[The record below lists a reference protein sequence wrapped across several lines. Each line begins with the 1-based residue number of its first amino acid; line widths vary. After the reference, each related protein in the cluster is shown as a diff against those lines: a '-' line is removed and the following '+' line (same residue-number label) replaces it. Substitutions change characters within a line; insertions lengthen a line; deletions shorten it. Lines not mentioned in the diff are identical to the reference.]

1 MTAYGISTY
10 AYFWRISGRAP
21 EPMTLTAML
30 RDTAALGGQAFQ
42 ICDYAPIESYDA
54 ARLADVRA
62 TAEDLG
68 LRLELGTRGVRTA
81 HLDKYLDM
89 AGQLGVTL
97 VRSML
102 NTVDH
107 QPSIDEA
114 TALLKESV
122 PRYAD
127 AGVTL
132 GLETYEQVSTDHLL
146 TVVRAVDNPHLGVVL
161 DPGNSVA
168 RLERPVDV
176 VAATAP
182 YVVNIH
188 VKDFS
193 FTRRDGWVGFT
204 YAGAPL
210 GEGLLD
216 YDGMI
221 AAVRAARPEDA
232 DGINQIV
239 EHWLPWQDEG
249 FDTTARLEHQWTQHS
264 ITTLLSNASS
274 TPLRSK

>member
-1 MTAYGISTY
+1 MAYGISTY
-10 AYFWRISGRAP
+10 AYFWRISDRAP
-21 EPMTLTAML
+21 EPMTLPAML
-30 RDTAALGGQAFQ
+30 RDTAALGGEVFQ

-62 TAEDLG
+62 TADDLG
-68 LRLELGTRGVRTA
+68 LTLELGTRGIRPE
-81 HLDKYLDM
+81 HLLKYLDT
-89 AGQLGVTL
+89 ARELGVTL

-102 NTVDH
+102 NTADH
-107 QPSIDEA
+107 RPGTAEA
-114 TALLKESV
+114 VALLKEAV

-132 GLETYEQVSTDHLL
+132 GLETYEQVATDDLVD
-146 TVVRAVDNPHLGVVL
+146 VVRAVDDPHLGIVL

-176 VAATAP
+176 ATATAP

-188 VKDFS
+188 VKDFA

-204 YAGAPL
+204 YAGCPL

-216 YDGMI
+216 HDGMV
-221 AAVRAARPEDA
+221 AAVRPAER
-232 DGINQIV
+232 GINQIV

-249 FDTTARLEHQWTQHS
+249 YDATARLEHQWTQHS
-264 ITTLLSNASS
+264 IDTL
-274 TPLRSK
+274 LRSK

>member
-1 MTAYGISTY
+1 MAYGISTY
-10 AYFWRISGRAP
+10 AYFWRISDRAP
-21 EPMTLTAML
+21 EPMTLPAML
-30 RDTAALGGQAFQ
+30 RDTAALGGEVFQ

-62 TAEDLG
+62 TADDLG
-68 LRLELGTRGVRTA
+68 LTLELGTRGIRPE
-81 HLDKYLDM
+81 HLLKYLDT
-89 AGQLGVTL
+89 AGELGVTL

-102 NTVDH
+102 NTADH
-107 QPSIDEA
+107 RPDTAEA
-114 TALLKESV
+114 VALLKEAV

-132 GLETYEQVSTDHLL
+132 GLETYEQVATDDLVD
-146 TVVRAVDNPHLGVVL
+146 VVRAVDDPHLGIVL
-161 DPGNSVA
+161 YPGNSVA

-176 VAATAP
+176 VTATAP

-188 VKDFS
+188 VKDFA

-204 YAGAPL
+204 YAGCPL

-216 YDGMI
+216 HDGMV
-221 AAVRAARPEDA
+221 AAVRPAER
-232 DGINQIV
+232 GINQIV

-249 FDTTARLEHQWTQHS
+249 YDATARLEHQWTQHS
-264 ITTLLSNASS
+264 IDTL
-274 TPLRSK
+274 LRSK

>member
-1 MTAYGISTY
+1 MAYGISTY
-10 AYFWRISGRAP
+10 AYFWRISDRAP
-21 EPMTLTAML
+21 EPMTLPAML
-30 RDTAALGGQAFQ
+30 RDTAALGGEVFQ

-62 TAEDLG
+62 TADDLG
-68 LRLELGTRGVRTA
+68 LTLELGTRGIRPE
-81 HLDKYLDM
+81 HLLKYLDT
-89 AGQLGVTL
+89 AGELGVTL

-102 NTVDH
+102 NTADH
-107 QPSIDEA
+107 RPGTAEA
-114 TALLKESV
+114 VALLKEAV

-132 GLETYEQVSTDHLL
+132 GLETYEQVATDDLVD
-146 TVVRAVDNPHLGVVL
+146 VVRAVDDPHLGIVL

-176 VAATAP
+176 VTATAP

-188 VKDFS
+188 VKDFA

-204 YAGAPL
+204 YAGCPL

-216 YDGMI
+216 HDGMV
-221 AAVRAARPEDA
+221 AAVRPAER
-232 DGINQIV
+232 GINQIV

-249 FDTTARLEHQWTQHS
+249 HDATARLEHQWTQHS
-264 ITTLLSNASS
+264 IDTL
-274 TPLRSK
+274 LRSK

>member
-1 MTAYGISTY
+1 MAYGISTY
-10 AYFWRISGRAP
+10 AYFWRISDRAP
-21 EPMTLTAML
+21 EPMTLPAML
-30 RDTAALGGQAFQ
+30 RDTAALGGEVFQ

-62 TAEDLG
+62 TADDLG
-68 LRLELGTRGVRTA
+68 LTLELGTRGIRPE
-81 HLDKYLDM
+81 HLLKYLDT
-89 AGQLGVTL
+89 AGELGVTL

-102 NTVDH
+102 NTADH
-107 QPSIDEA
+107 RPGTAEA
-114 TALLKESV
+114 VALLKEAV

-132 GLETYEQVSTDHLL
+132 GLETYEQVATDDLVD
-146 TVVRAVDNPHLGVVL
+146 VVRAVDDPHLGIVL

-176 VAATAP
+176 VTATAP

-188 VKDFS
+188 VKDFA

-204 YAGAPL
+204 YAGCPL

-216 YDGMI
+216 HDGMV
-221 AAVRAARPEDA
+221 AAVRPAER
-232 DGINQIV
+232 GINQIV

-249 FDTTARLEHQWTQHS
+249 YDATARLEHQWTQHS
-264 ITTLLSNASS
+264 IDTL
-274 TPLRSK
+274 LRSK

>member
-1 MTAYGISTY
+1 MAYGISTY
-10 AYFWRISGRAP
+10 AYFWRISDRAP
-21 EPMTLTAML
+21 EPMTLPAML
-30 RDTAALGGQAFQ
+30 RDTAALGGEVFQ
-42 ICDYAPIESYDA
+42 ICDYAPIESYDR

-62 TAEDLG
+62 TADDLG
-68 LRLELGTRGVRTA
+68 LTLELGTRGIRPE
-81 HLDKYLDM
+81 HLLKYLDM
-89 AGQLGVTL
+89 AGELGVTL

-102 NTVDH
+102 NTADH
-107 QPSIDEA
+107 RPDTAEA
-114 TALLKESV
+114 VALLKEAV

-132 GLETYEQVSTDHLL
+132 GLETYEQVATDDLVS
-146 TVVRAVDNPHLGVVL
+146 VVRAVDDPHLGIVL

-188 VKDFS
+188 VKDFA

-204 YAGAPL
+204 YAGCPL

-216 YDGMI
+216 HDGMI
-221 AAVRAARPEDA
+221 AAVRPAER
-232 DGINQIV
+232 GINQIV

-249 FDTTARLEHQWTQHS
+249 YDATARLEHQWTQHS
-264 ITTLLSNASS
+264 INTL
-274 TPLRSK
+274 LRSK

>member
-10 AYFWRISGRAP
+10 AYFWRFSARAP
-21 EPMTLTAML
+21 QPMTLTEML
-30 RDTAALGGQAFQ
+30 TDTARLGGQVFQ

-54 ARLADVRA
+54 AQLADVRA
-62 TAEDLG
+62 TARDLG
-68 LRLELGTRGVRTA
+68 LELELGTRGVRPD
-81 HLDKYLDM
+81 HLRRYLGM
-89 AGQLGVTL
+89 AADLGVTF

-102 NTVDH
+102 NTADH
-107 QPSIDEA
+107 RPTPDEA
-114 TALLKESV
+114 VALLKETV
-122 PRYAD
+122 PAYAD

-132 GLETYEQVSTDHLL
+132 GLETYEQVSTDDLVS
-146 TVVRAVDNPHLGVVL
+146 VVRGVGSDHLGVVL

-176 VAATAP
+176 VAAAAP
-182 YVVNIH
+182 YTVNIH
-188 VKDFS
+188 VKDFA

-204 YAGAPL
+204 YAGCPL

-221 AAVRAARPEDA
+221 AAVRRARGERR
-232 DGINQIV
+232 INQIV

-249 FDTTARLEHQWTQHS
+249 FDATARLEHQWTQHS
-264 ITTLLSNASS
+264 INTL
-274 TPLRSK
+274 LRSK

>member
-1 MTAYGISTY
+1 MAYGISTY
-10 AYFWRISGRAP
+10 AYFWRISDRAP
-21 EPMTLTAML
+21 EPMTLPAML
-30 RDTAALGGQAFQ
+30 RDTAALGGEVFQ

-62 TAEDLG
+62 TADDLG
-68 LRLELGTRGVRTA
+68 LTLELGTRGIRPE
-81 HLDKYLDM
+81 HLLKYLDT
-89 AGQLGVTL
+89 AGELGVTL

-102 NTVDH
+102 NTADH
-107 QPSIDEA
+107 RPDTAEA
-114 TALLKESV
+114 VALLKEAV

-132 GLETYEQVSTDHLL
+132 GLETYEQVATDDLVD
-146 TVVRAVDNPHLGVVL
+146 VVRAVDDPHLGIVL

-176 VAATAP
+176 VTATAP

-188 VKDFS
+188 VKDFA

-204 YAGAPL
+204 YAGCPL

-216 YDGMI
+216 HDGMV
-221 AAVRAARPEDA
+221 AAVRPAER
-232 DGINQIV
+232 GINQIV

-249 FDTTARLEHQWTQHS
+249 YDATARLEHQWTQHS
-264 ITTLLSNASS
+264 IDTL
-274 TPLRSK
+274 LRSK

>member
-1 MTAYGISTY
+1 MAYGISTY
-10 AYFWRISGRAP
+10 AYFWRISDRAP
-21 EPMTLTAML
+21 EPMTLPAML
-30 RDTAALGGQAFQ
+30 RDTAALGGEVFQ

-62 TAEDLG
+62 TADDLG
-68 LRLELGTRGVRTA
+68 LTLELGTRGIRPE
-81 HLDKYLDM
+81 HLLKYLDT
-89 AGQLGVTL
+89 AGELGVTL

-102 NTVDH
+102 NTADH
-107 QPSIDEA
+107 RPDTAEA
-114 TALLKESV
+114 VALLKEAV

-132 GLETYEQVSTDHLL
+132 GLETYEQVATDDLVD
-146 TVVRAVDNPHLGVVL
+146 VVHAVDDPHLGIVL

-176 VAATAP
+176 VTATAP

-188 VKDFS
+188 VKDFA

-204 YAGAPL
+204 YAGCPL

-216 YDGMI
+216 HDGMV
-221 AAVRAARPEDA
+221 AAVRPAER
-232 DGINQIV
+232 GINQIV

-249 FDTTARLEHQWTQHS
+249 YDATARLEHQWTQHS
-264 ITTLLSNASS
+264 IDTL
-274 TPLRSK
+274 LRSK

>member
-1 MTAYGISTY
+1 MAYGISTY
-10 AYFWRISGRAP
+10 AYFWRISDRAP
-21 EPMTLTAML
+21 EPMTLPAML
-30 RDTAALGGQAFQ
+30 RDTAALGGEVFQ

-62 TAEDLG
+62 TADDLG
-68 LRLELGTRGVRTA
+68 LTLELGTRGIRPE
-81 HLDKYLDM
+81 HLLKYLDT
-89 AGQLGVTL
+89 AGELGVTL

-102 NTVDH
+102 NTADH
-107 QPSIDEA
+107 RPDTAEA
-114 TALLKESV
+114 VALLKEAV

-132 GLETYEQVSTDHLL
+132 GLETYEQVATDDLVD
-146 TVVRAVDNPHLGVVL
+146 VVRAVDDPHLGIVL

-176 VAATAP
+176 VTATAP

-188 VKDFS
+188 VKDFA

-204 YAGAPL
+204 YAGCPL

-216 YDGMI
+216 HDGMI
-221 AAVRAARPEDA
+221 AAVRPAER
-232 DGINQIV
+232 GINQIV

-249 FDTTARLEHQWTQHS
+249 YDATARLEHQWTQHS
-264 ITTLLSNASS
+264 IDTL
-274 TPLRSK
+274 LRSK

>member
-1 MTAYGISTY
+1 MAHGISTY
-10 AYFWRISGRAP
+10 AYFWRISARAP
-21 EPMTLTAML
+21 RPLSLTDML
-30 RDTAALGGQAFQ
+30 RDTAELGGRVFQ
-42 ICDYAPIESYDA
+42 ICDYPPIESYDA

-62 TAEDLG
+62 TAHDLG
-68 LRLELGTRGVRTA
+68 LRLELGTRGVRPD
-81 HLDKYLDM
+81 HLRGYLDI
-89 AGQLGVTL
+89 AGALGVTL

-102 NTVDH
+102 NTADH
-107 QPSIDEA
+107 RPTADEA
-114 TALLKESV
+114 TALLKETV
-122 PRYAD
+122 PAFAD

-132 GLETYEQVSTDHLL
+132 GLETYEQVSTDDLL
-146 TVVRAVDNPHLGVVL
+146 AVVRGVDSEHLGVVL

-182 YVVNIH
+182 HVVNIH

-204 YAGAPL
+204 YAGCPL

-216 YDGMI
+216 HAGMV
-221 AAVRAARPEDA
+221 AAVREARPGRD
-232 DGINQIV
+232 INQIV
-239 EHWLPWQDEG
+239 EHWLPWQDDG

-264 ITTLLSNASS
+264 IDTLL
-274 TPLRSK
+274 RSE

>member
-1 MTAYGISTY
+1 MAYGISTY
-10 AYFWRISGRAP
+10 AYFWRISDRAP
-21 EPMTLTAML
+21 EPLSLTDML
-30 RDTAALGGQAFQ
+30 RDTAELGGQVFQ

-62 TAEDLG
+62 TARDLG
-68 LRLELGTRGVRTA
+68 LRLELGTRGIRA
-81 HLDKYLDM
+81 ERLDTYLRLARELD
-89 AGQLGVTL
+89 VTL

-102 NTVDH
+102 NTADH
-107 QPSIDEA
+107 RPGTAEA
-114 TALLKESV
+114 VALLKQAV

-132 GLETYEQVSTDHLL
+132 GLETYEQVATDDLL
-146 TVVRAVDNPHLGVVL
+146 TVVRRVDSPHLGVVL

-188 VKDFS
+188 VKDFA

-204 YAGAPL
+204 YAGCPL

-216 YDGMI
+216 HAGMI
-221 AAVRAARPEDA
+221 AAVRPKER
-232 DGINQIV
+232 GINQIV

-264 ITTLLSNASS
+264 INTLL
-274 TPLRSK
+274 RSE